1 MHPENRNPSALVLER
16 GAEENGP
23 SGLGIQA
30 LVKKLWVNCGVR
42 LQALLLGIL
51 VCVACGTQGRINDIC
66 GCLALEP
73 DAADYR
79 HNAKHVAIPSGT
91 PLEIDVATILSWPQ
105 DIALPIDQP
114 RTGRELQLVH
124 ISQAFLENASVNPGD
139 CDIHMEISQVASKTA
154 PRVVIETPID
164 SESVQP
170 GELCNLNSNS
180 MASNLIFS
188 MEAICLSPCRSVCLA
203 FLLKTSNTGAA
214 VPRCLRSGRF
224 IQQSLPFFKLA
235 PSLGSY
241 FHDSS
246 AHGGTQRPL

>member
-1 MHPENRNPSALVLER
+1 
-16 GAEENGP
+16 
-23 SGLGIQA
+23 
-30 LVKKLWVNCGVR
+30 VKKLWLTCGVR
-42 LQALLLGIL
+42 LQALVLGIL

-79 HNAKHVAIPSGT
+79 HNAKHVALPSGT

-164 SESVQP
+164 SEYCSARRTLQSQLKQHGFQVDIQHGGDLSQPLPVSVL
-170 GELCNLNSNS
+170 G
-180 MASNLIFS
+180 
-188 MEAICLSPCRSVCLA
+188 
-203 FLLKTSNTGAA
+203 
-214 VPRCLRSGRF
+214 
-224 IQQSLPFFKLA
+224 LPFEDFEHGR
-235 PSLGSY
+235 GSPQVSTVWEI
-241 FHDSS
+241 HP
-246 AHGGTQRPL
+246 AVVTLH